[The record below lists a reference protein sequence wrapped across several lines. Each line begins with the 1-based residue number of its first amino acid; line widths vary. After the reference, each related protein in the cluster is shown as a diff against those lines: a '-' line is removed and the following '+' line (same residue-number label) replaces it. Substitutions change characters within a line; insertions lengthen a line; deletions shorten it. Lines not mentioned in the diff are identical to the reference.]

1 MSHYA
6 IRNPRRL
13 SWERTPEGLWLLE
26 AAEDSNRISVAAS
39 GERWNE
45 ALDDLWVGRVRDPA
59 ETARAMYER
68 GELLIEEYESALDR
82 GMGLGRE
89 RGEVL

>member
-45 ALDDLWVGRVRDPA
+45 ALDDLWVRSL
-59 ETARAMYER
+59 ARWSR
-68 GELLIEEYESALDR
+68 HVWR
-82 GMGLGRE
+82 C
-89 RGEVL
+89 